1 MREGSWFSEVSVCG
15 CECGEC
21 CDVIWRSENTSVA
34 TVNESNGQIY
44 GKGPGNTRIYAS
56 SKDGSVIYGY
66 IDVVVER
73 EYVTNIVI
81 GQISEFYSGTRQH
94 VGYYVEPAYATC
106 QSVTWSFFPEG
117 IVERR
122 DGELVALKAG
132 TTTMTIA
139 ATDGSGVKAEAEIT
153 VKQGTAVESIT
164 IDRDT
169 VVLSLN
175 DTIKLNATVLPEN
188 ASDPSINWISE
199 NPRIAEVNQKTG
211 LVTPRHPGIVDIVAI
226 AADESKVSGKCHVYV
241 KATKSYPDFD
251 TSIDNSSFCGPVMK
265 NFNVESGAYTVSK
278 DLLSLFAGQ
287 KLKLTLGYNSTKTCA
302 GIFGNRWY
310 HNYEKHILV
319 NGNEIHHFENP
330 GDMFL
335 YSAKAGE
342 AAVYVCSKAG
352 YELTVDHSYTY
363 PYVLNCNYD
372 RTEYYDSNGRLAKV
386 KDRNGFE
393 TLITYG
399 DNGTVNITDS
409 VTGKSIHLLK
419 NTAGYVTRVYDDD
432 SRYVTLSYSS
442 EGNLILI
449 YDATGKIT
457 LYEYDNQSRII
468 KGMDATSVV
477 NFTNAYDE
485 SGRLINQTD
494 AMNDETRAMQIRYE
508 EPVNSV
514 CNYRFVTDRCG
525 KTSVYEILG
534 NGAIMSYTD
543 ANSEKTEYE
552 YDANFNCTREVDA
565 NGNTLVKVYDANK
578 RVTSVTDKLGRTATI
593 EYDDF
598 GNVTKITHPQIGD
611 VTPVE
616 NFEYNERNQLKKHVD
631 RRGMITLYTYS
642 EQTGLM
648 LEKKTYNK
656 GVQNVR
662 VEEYTYTNGLLTE
675 VKDARGNKTEYT
687 YYSNGLVKT
696 KRDAQG
702 NVTQYTYDNAGNVLT
717 VTDALGNVV
726 TYSYDANNRLIETTD
741 AKGNKTLY
749 TYDNNGLNTCVR
761 LPDGSEIKYE
771 YDNEGRKIKEIDQ
784 AGAEIEYIYDAG
796 GRLVSKLLPNEGEFK
811 YVYSKSNGKSVVK
824 ETTPLGA
831 ETVNTYDAENNL
843 IAVKDDNGSITTYE
857 YNSLNKVVKVTDPV
871 GNVTTCVYSVA
882 GDLLQET
889 DADGNV
895 TVYTYDEYGNL
906 KTKKNPRGNITT
918 YTYDSNNNLISKSDA
933 LSKITMYTY
942 NSLNQLA
949 SETNARGYTVTYG
962 YDALGRR
969 VSVTDALGNTFRTY
983 YDANG
988 NVIRTEDAYGNAITE
1003 TEYNELN
1010 QPVSITDAK
1019 GTRTF
1024 TYTATGKTAT
1034 VTDAAGNTQTY
1045 EYDAVGNNTSVE
1057 DVLGNNST
1065 SVYDKLGNITIL
1077 TGPNSAQTN
1086 YVYDEMGRL
1095 LSKSIDNSHAI
1106 TYTYNT
1112 LNQKSSVTNGRGQTS
1127 TFEYT
1132 PAGRPKKFNTPGG
1145 TVEFTYNA
1153 NGNIHTAEDNNGTV
1167 TRVYDKLN
1175 RLESYKDTYDNEVY
1189 YDYDEVGNIT
1199 KITYPD
1205 TSEVTY
1211 TYDANNNITS
1221 VTDWA
1226 DRVTQYTY
1234 DNNNNLIGV
1243 THANGCTTTHTYD
1256 NKQRLTRTVEKT
1268 ENDTIIT
1275 SFEYYYDEMGRI
1287 IKEKDLEKSVEV
1299 CYTYDKLSRV
1309 KERETVSLTGGLS
1322 SCEGFIY
1329 DAAGN
1334 VTQSSKY
1341 KPGSNLLTRYTYDS
1355 LTNRLASYD
1364 GCTPTYDADGNM
1376 LTAQLDGFLCNMTY
1390 DYMNRLVS
1398 ARNNIYTYNAENM
1411 RIRNVCDMYETEYT
1425 YDPNGKL
1432 NKLIMKNTN
1441 GSVKKYVYG
1450 LGLIGEDDNGH
1461 FKTYHFD
1468 YRGSTVAITNESGA
1482 ITDRFAYDTY
1492 GKQISHTGN
1501 SFIIFGYNGRDG
1513 VITDVNGL
1521 LYMRSRYYSPE
1532 LRRFVNAD
1540 VLHGNISSSP
1550 SLNRYA
1556 YVNGNPV
1563 SYVDPFGLE
1572 GEDGFWNKI
1581 KSWTS
1586 EHKGWSTVIGL
1597 VAGSLVAPA
1606 AFAGVTTVGSM
1617 AFAGAT
1623 TFAANAFAAA
1633 TTVGS
1638 VAGFGLSTGA
1648 ALGISV
1654 GATAVAGMA
1663 KYSLD
1668 CVASNENDWNFGGFV
1683 LSGVEGALQGA
1694 ATFGLAFIG
1703 GKSGLFNKLGN
1714 FRTEA
1719 AFYINHGGMNIL
1731 RAVFWGSKVLIGET
1745 LSKAVFVSG
1754 SAALA
1759 RWLID
1764 LMIPD
1769 LY

>member
-1 MREGSWFSEVSVCG
+1 MSNTNSIQICPNSVTMREGSWFSDVSVCG

-21 CDVIWRSENTSVA
+21 CDVIWRSENTSIA

-44 GKGPGNTRIYAS
+44 GKGPGNTRICAY
-56 SKDGSVIYGY
+56 SKDESVIYGY

-81 GQISEFYSGTRQH
+81 GQIPEFYSSTSQY

-106 QSVTWSFFPEG
+106 PSVTWSFSPEG

-132 TTTMTIA
+132 TTTMTVA
-139 ATDGSGVKAEAEIT
+139 ATDGSGVEAEAEIT

-175 DTIKLNATVLPEN
+175 DTINLNATVLPEN

-211 LVTPRHPGIVDIVAI
+211 LVTPRNPGIVDIVAI

-241 KATKSYPDFD
+241 MEPKSYPDFD
-251 TSIDNSSFCGPVMK
+251 TSVDNSSFCGPVMK

-342 AAVYVCSKAG
+342 NAILVCSKAG
-352 YELTVDHSYTY
+352 YELTVDHSDTY

-372 RTEYYDSNGRLAKV
+372 RTEYYDSEGRLAKV
-386 KDRNGFE
+386 MDRNGFE

-409 VTGKSIHLLK
+409 VTGKSIHIVK
-419 NTAGYVTRVYDDD
+419 STAGYVTRVYDDD

-514 CNYRFVTDRCG
+514 CNYRFVTNRCG

-543 ANSEKTEYE
+543 ANNDKAEYE
-552 YDANFNCTREVDA
+552 YDDNFNCTREVDA
-565 NGNTLVKVYDANK
+565 NGNTLVKVYDANN
-578 RVTSVTDKLGRTATI
+578 RVTSVTDKLGRTTTI
-593 EYDDF
+593 EYNDF

-616 NFEYNERNQLKKHVD
+616 NFEYNERNQLEKHVD

-656 GVQNVR
+656 GKQNVR

-675 VKDARGNKTEYT
+675 VKDARGNKTEYA

-696 KRDAQG
+696 KKDAQG

-726 TYSYDANNRLIETTD
+726 TYSYDANNHLIETTD

-784 AGAEIEYIYDAG
+784 AGEKIEYIYDAG

-857 YNSLNKVVKVTDPV
+857 YNSLNKVVKVTDPA
-871 GNVTTCVYSVA
+871 GNVTSCVYSVA
-882 GDLLQET
+882 GDLLEET

-906 KTKKNPRGNITT
+906 KTKKDPRGNTTT
-918 YTYDSNNNLISKSDA
+918 YAYDSNNNLISKSDA

-969 VSVTDALGNTFRTY
+969 VSVTDARGNTFRTY

-988 NVIRTEDAYGNAITE
+988 NVVRTEDAYGNAITE

-1045 EYDAVGNNTSVE
+1045 TYDATGNNTSVV
-1057 DVLGNNST
+1057 DVLGSESSST
-1065 SVYDKLGNITIL
+1065 YDKLGNIIKL
-1077 TGPNSAQTN
+1077 CGPNSAQTN
-1086 YVYDEMGRL
+1086 YSYDEMGRL
-1095 LSKSIDNSHAI
+1095 LSKSVGSNHAV
-1106 TYTYNT
+1106 TYTYNE
-1112 LNQKSSVTNGRGQTS
+1112 LGQKSSVTNARGQTS

-1145 TVEFTYNA
+1145 IVEFTYNA
-1153 NGNIHTAEDNNGTV
+1153 NGDITQAANGNEIV
-1167 TRVYDKLN
+1167 MRSYDSLN
-1175 RLESYKDTYDNEVY
+1175 RLESYKDTYDNEVFY
-1189 YDYDEVGNIT
+1189 GYDEVGNIT
-1199 KITYPD
+1199 KIKYPD

-1226 DRVTQYTY
+1226 GRVTQYTY

-1256 NKQRLTRTVEKT
+1256 NKQRLTKTVEKT
-1268 ENDTIIT
+1268 ENGTIIT

-1309 KERETVSLTGGLS
+1309 KERETVSLTGGSS
-1322 SCEGFIY
+1322 SCESFIY

-1334 VTQSSKY
+1334 VTQSS
-1341 KPGSNLLTRYTYDS
+1341 
-1355 LTNRLASYD
+1355 
-1364 GCTPTYDADGNM
+1364 
-1376 LTAQLDGFLCNMTY
+1376 
-1390 DYMNRLVS
+1390 
-1398 ARNNIYTYNAENM
+1398 
-1411 RIRNVCDMYETEYT
+1411 
-1425 YDPNGKL
+1425 
-1432 NKLIMKNTN
+1432 
-1441 GSVKKYVYG
+1441 
-1450 LGLIGEDDNGH
+1450 
-1461 FKTYHFD
+1461 
-1468 YRGSTVAITNESGA
+1468 
-1482 ITDRFAYDTY
+1482 
-1492 GKQISHTGN
+1492 
-1501 SFIIFGYNGRDG
+1501 
-1513 VITDVNGL
+1513 
-1521 LYMRSRYYSPE
+1521 
-1532 LRRFVNAD
+1532 
-1540 VLHGNISSSP
+1540 
-1550 SLNRYA
+1550 
-1556 YVNGNPV
+1556 
-1563 SYVDPFGLE
+1563 
-1572 GEDGFWNKI
+1572 
-1581 KSWTS
+1581 
-1586 EHKGWSTVIGL
+1586 
-1597 VAGSLVAPA
+1597 
-1606 AFAGVTTVGSM
+1606 
-1617 AFAGAT
+1617 
-1623 TFAANAFAAA
+1623 
-1633 TTVGS
+1633 
-1638 VAGFGLSTGA
+1638 
-1648 ALGISV
+1648 
-1654 GATAVAGMA
+1654 
-1663 KYSLD
+1663 
-1668 CVASNENDWNFGGFV
+1668 
-1683 LSGVEGALQGA
+1683 
-1694 ATFGLAFIG
+1694 
-1703 GKSGLFNKLGN
+1703 
-1714 FRTEA
+1714 
-1719 AFYINHGGMNIL
+1719 
-1731 RAVFWGSKVLIGET
+1731 
-1745 LSKAVFVSG
+1745 
-1754 SAALA
+1754 
-1759 RWLID
+1759 
-1764 LMIPD
+1764 
-1769 LY
+1769 